1 MAKKGNSSP
10 QGVLPVF
17 HKRNLVKCHKFL
29 HINEIIQVYHFHSH
43 VRLASNKNFED
54 RIVLST
60 ILTVIWYLYYK
71 TIWNATKNIYQIF
84 KKYINN
90 IFFFKKKVIKFMT
103 DLILKH
109 VFNFFLIILILKFK
123 FNRSKKKFN
132 TKH

>member
-90 IFFFKKKVIKFMT
+90 IFFFKK
-103 DLILKH
+103 
-109 VFNFFLIILILKFK
+109 
-123 FNRSKKKFN
+123 RSLN
-132 TKH
+132 L

>member
-1 MAKKGNSSP
+1 M
-10 QGVLPVF
+10 
-17 HKRNLVKCHKFL
+17 
-29 HINEIIQVYHFHSH
+29 YHFHSH

-123 FNRSKKKFN
+123 FNRSKKKIN
-132 TKH
+132 TKHLIEFHPHFLSFESGSKYFFNFHLTSFRLI